1 MFIDCCTLGKHVL
14 LPIDEY
20 LREKN
25 IHGML
30 VHYGSWDDEPG
41 RPQEEHI
48 DGLHCRDISYYKTRL
63 LYRVLKQEKPDC
75 LVTLTTNNIID
86 RAKIFAARALGIPT
100 VFLMHGILAV
110 TEPAINAQVAVL
122 KPAFRRK
129 RLTKLPKQFRYIIPN
144 YLYSG
149 SLENSRYLFTRQPY
163 SVMLS
168 MFCNPQRWKFYP
180 DPSPELHCDHALAW
194 GNVYKEFLVNMY
206 GYNPDTVVVT
216 GHPPLD
222 KACRILEHPPTEEEV
237 EGFKQQHEV
246 DPSARFALYIEG
258 AFVYS
263 GYQGWT
269 RESLLEHLREIA
281 ELCAKSGRYLVVKLH
296 PSTKDVPWLKEELR
310 GQATLIQKADVEM
323 LMWASECVIGHSS
336 TLINSAIVLEKPV
349 FIPRWGISQVIPAN
363 FDGIAPVVVCKEPGD
378 LVRCVQDP
386 EAVMAKLDSDRTNYL
401 RDYLEPLDGKS
412 QERISK
418 FVADL
423 ASGGKALTCATA
435 SVLPQFNVRERKQ

>member
-1 MFIDCCTLGKHVL
+1 MSRSVMFIDCWTGGKHVL

-86 RAKIFAARALGIPT
+86 RAKILAARALGIPS
-100 VFLMHGILAV
+100 VFLMHGILA
-110 TEPAINAQVAVL
+110 TTGPAIDAQVEVL
-122 KPAFRRK
+122 KPTMRRK
-129 RLTKLPKQFRYIIPN
+129 RFSKIPKQLRYMIPN
-144 YLYSG
+144 YFYSG
-149 SLENSRYLFTRQPY
+149 FSENSRYLFTREPY
-163 SVMLS
+163 RVILS
-168 MFCNPQRWKFYP
+168 TFRHPERWKFYP

-194 GNVYKEFLVNMY
+194 GNVYKDFLVNMY
-206 GYNPDTVVVT
+206 GYNRDAVVVT

-222 KACRILEHPPTEEEV
+222 KACLMLKHPPPDEEIR
-237 EGFKQQHEV
+237 GLKQQYGI
-246 DPSARFALYIEG
+246 DPSARVVLYIEG

-269 RESLLEHLREIA
+269 RESLLEHLLEIA
-281 ELCAKSGRYLVVKLH
+281 GLCAASGTHLVVKLH
-296 PSTKDVPWLKEELR
+296 PSTKDVSWLKEGVQ
-310 GQATLIQKADVEM
+310 GQATLIQNADVEM

-386 EAVMAKLDSDRTNYL
+386 EAVMAKLDSDRTDYL

-423 ASGGKALTCATA
+423 ASRSRDFSQT
-435 SVLPQFNVRERKQ
+435 VN